1 MSAMFP
7 LFQTL
12 GILLDCHDFSEVIES
27 SLYLP
32 LPSGP
37 WDASCQVPQTC
48 LCSGSSDGLES
59 DLLLQWVGLHSP
71 VSALIFRGLRDVG
84 NSVGRENLRK
94 NVAEFIRP
102 LSSMSVV
109 IRYPVSFIRGEQVF
123 LSSFHESHTCQGFDT
138 FPPGTECPGLELC
151 SLP

>member
-1 MSAMFP
+1 MFP

-32 LPSGP
+32 VPSGP

-71 VSALIFRGLRDVG
+71 VSVLIFRGLRDVG

-102 LSSMSVV
+102 PLLH
-109 IRYPVSFIRGEQVF
+109 VSCHQIPCLIYQRGTGFFVF
-123 LSSFHESHTCQGFDT
+123 LSRVTCLSGFWHI
-138 FPPGTECPGLELC
+138 
-151 SLP
+151 SSWH

>member
-1 MSAMFP
+1 MFP

-32 LPSGP
+32 VPSGP
-37 WDASCQVPQTC
+37 WDESCQVPQTS
-48 LCSGSSDGLES
+48 LCSGSSDSRES

-123 LSSFHESHTCQGFDT
+123 LSSFPESHACQGFDT